1 MPANG
6 KRSLTARFM
15 AAGRSLR
22 DAECRAAAIVTGCPG
37 IAMIAGYCF
46 SDAERERYAA
56 CGPETRPAIMAG
68 HCGTVPGCVDR
79 AVLFLQCQLN
89 PARPDSCG
97 KPDGIPGERR
107 ISSAVTGPAAT
118 VCW

>member
-1 MPANG
+1 MPANE

-15 AAGRSLR
+15 AAGHSLR
-22 DAECRAAAIVTGCPG
+22 EAECRAAAIMTGCPG
-37 IAMIAGYCF
+37 IAMIAGYRF
-46 SDAERERYAA
+46 SDAERERFAA
-56 CGPETRPAIMAG
+56 FGPETRPGIVAG
-68 HCGTVPGCVDR
+68 HCGTVPESVDR
-79 AVLFLQCQLN
+79 AGLFLQCQLN

-107 ISSAVTGPAAT
+107 ISSAVPGPAAT